1 MTSCCDL
8 IVKGLALHVVVSRGE
23 EASGVFCNLL
33 VRPAATMYGI
43 ARTRKLG
50 KLFLAPPLG
59 SYSVAW
65 VPRHV

>member
-1 MTSCCDL
+1 MPL
-8 IVKGLALHVVVSRGE
+8 YVVILGDA

>member
-1 MTSCCDL
+1 MPL
-8 IVKGLALHVVVSRGE
+8 YVVILGDA

-59 SYSVAW
+59 SYSVA
-65 VPRHV
+65 